1 MSTDFITGQKLQ
13 LRIANNAP
21 LSLPQFIDIARE
33 TIGADSDLNLAT
45 EILSRAPG
53 FVGYF
58 LSNSAI
64 SQPVLASIELELATQ
79 LSSSVVKRVKELIN
93 GYNSAFINKNTD
105 ISHPDFDD
113 ERTAIHDEEDHDCVS
128 SNLPATIFENIKVEV
143 ADENLQNPQSRQST
157 ANKNYLYLRA
167 CSKPLLLVLL
177 FSGFVFG
184 LVKIEAFCEPLGLCK
199 IGKPKVKPIDK
210 NDPSPGAPYRPIK
223 PKQPYN
229 IPLPGPRDAPLRD
242 QPLW

>member
-1 MSTDFITGQKLQ
+1 MPTDFVTGQKLQ
-13 LRIANNAP
+13 LRIAANAP
-21 LSLPQFIDIARE
+21 LSLRQFIDIAHE
-33 TIGADSDLNLAT
+33 TIGDDSDLKLAT
-45 EILSRAPG
+45 EILSRASG

-64 SQPVLASIELELATQ
+64 SQPVLASIEHEIATQ

-93 GYNSAFINKNTD
+93 GYNSAFIIKNTD
-105 ISHPDFDD
+105 IIHPEFDD
-113 ERTAIHDEEDHDCVS
+113 ERTAIHDEEDLDCVS

-143 ADENLQNPQSRQST
+143 ADKNVQNSQSRQST
-157 ANKNYLYLRA
+157 ANKNYLYLRTF
-167 CSKPLLLVLL
+167 SKPLLLVLL
-177 FSGFVFG
+177 LSGFVFG

-199 IGKPKVKPIDK
+199 IGKPKVKSIDK

-229 IPLPGPRDAPLRD
+229 IPLPSPRDAPLRD